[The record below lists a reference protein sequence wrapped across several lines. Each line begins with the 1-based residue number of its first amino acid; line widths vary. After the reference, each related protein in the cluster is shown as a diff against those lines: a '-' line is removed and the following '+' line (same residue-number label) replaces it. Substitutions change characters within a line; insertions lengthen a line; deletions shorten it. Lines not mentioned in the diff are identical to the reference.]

1 MLPQQEE
8 QGPPAGTPGQE
19 RQQLGPGNLHGASA
33 ALRWVASII
42 SYLYF

>member
-19 RQQLGPGNLHGASA
+19 RQQLGLGNLHGASA
-33 ALRWVASII
+33 ALH
-42 SYLYF
+42 